1 MEQKENMPANAGTAA
16 MQMVP
21 MAQTMPA
28 SFLTANNLEEAQR
41 AAMMLSSSDLVPDM
55 YKTGGKISSS
65 AQQTREKAV
74 ANCLIA
80 LDMAQR
86 MNANPLMIMQ
96 NLYIVQGKPGW
107 SSSFLISTVNSCG
120 RYKPLRFVKGVD
132 GEVEIAGKKTPNRT
146 CTAYT
151 TEKGSEDILEG
162 ATISMAMA
170 KAEGW
175 TSKNGSKWLTMP
187 EQMLMYRAASFWV
200 RTYAPEL
207 SNGMKTA
214 EEWQDAEI
222 VEEIP
227 TAQAAAYSDTHED
240 QQPPIGHHEAPEQ
253 EQTPAAAPQT
263 QEPAAAEAAQP
274 KPNNL
279 TPGQQAIADALNQG
293 KQQNGAQQRAP
304 GF

>member
-1 MEQKENMPANAGTAA
+1 MDKENNTNENMQVAVQPQQNA
-16 MQMVP
+16 V
-21 MAQTMPA
+21 
-28 SFLTANNLEEAQR
+28 SFLTATNLEDAQR
-41 AAMMLSSSDLVPDM
+41 AAMMLCSSDLVPEM
-55 YKTGGKISSS
+55 YRIGGRMSGG

-80 LDMAQR
+80 LDMSQR

-107 SSSFLISTVNSCG
+107 SSSFLISTVNTCG
-120 RYKPLRFVKGVD
+120 RYKPLRFKKGVE
-132 GEVEIAGKKTPNRT
+132 GEVELAGKKVPNWT

-151 TEKGSEDILEG
+151 SEKGSDDVLEG

-175 TSKNGSKWLTMP
+175 TAKNGSKWLTMP

-214 EEWQDAEI
+214 EEWQDAVV
-222 VEEIP
+222 VEEESTQPASQPARQPIGHREESVAEAEVVATEP
-227 TAQAAAYSDTHED
+227 VADAPAAQAA
-240 QQPPIGHHEAPEQ
+240 QPAEEEA
-253 EQTPAAAPQT
+253 
-263 QEPAAAEAAQP
+263 
-274 KPNNL
+274 KKR
-279 TPGQQAIADALNQG
+279 TPG
-293 KQQNGAQQRAP
+293 
-304 GF
+304 F